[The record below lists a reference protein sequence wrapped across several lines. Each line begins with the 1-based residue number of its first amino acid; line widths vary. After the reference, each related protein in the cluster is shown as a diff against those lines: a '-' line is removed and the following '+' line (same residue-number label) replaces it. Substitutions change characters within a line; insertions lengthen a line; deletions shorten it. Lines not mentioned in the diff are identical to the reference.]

1 MAGVERFSRM
11 AKQYDGNKSPTL
23 DPTVDAVRR
32 LHWWPTEPSL
42 RAMELGCGTG
52 QLSFALLDSL
62 SSVTGVDPAQGMID
76 VLSEKI
82 EESELGERM
91 SAVCANLLEEQPE
104 GLPLGSFDVIFSKLA
119 FHHIPDCGAMVKA
132 VAPYLAPGGRLLI
145 LVRAALS
152 PSPSLSRSLS
162 LSLSLSVCLSPLSRA
177 VSLNFH
183 P

>member
-91 SAVCANLLEEQPE
+91 SAVCANLLEGQPE
-104 GLPLGSFDVIFSKLA
+104 GLRIIARLA
-119 FHHIPDCGAMVKA
+119 RTCVPKMCFRKRGQWRPT
-132 VAPYLAPGGRLLI
+132 
-145 LVRAALS
+145 S
-152 PSPSLSRSLS
+152 PSPLAQSGLPCLTAFCSPGHPPPRCAPHLPPCAAGPPLFSLL
-162 LSLSLSVCLSPLSRA
+162 P
-177 VSLNFH
+177 
-183 P
+183 

>member
-1 MAGVERFSRM
+1 MA
-11 AKQYDGNKSPTL
+11 
-23 DPTVDAVRR
+23 
-32 LHWWPTEPSL
+32 SL
-42 RAMELGCGTG
+42 N
-52 QLSFALLDSL
+52 SVFALLDAL

-104 GLPLGSFDVIFSKLA
+104 GLQLGSFDVIFSKLA

-152 PSPSLSRSLS
+152 LPLSLS
-162 LSLSLSVCLSPLSRA
+162 LSLSLSLLSLLSRA
-177 VSLNFH
+177 VSLTFH

>member
-1 MAGVERFSRM
+1 MSAI
-11 AKQYDGNKSPTL
+11 A
-23 DPTVDAVRR
+23 
-32 LHWWPTEPSL
+32 
-42 RAMELGCGTG
+42 
-52 QLSFALLDSL
+52 LSGA
-62 SSVTGVDPAQGMID
+62 SSAPAGVDPAQGMID
-76 VLSEKI
+76 VRSEKI

-91 SAVCANLLEEQPE
+91 SAVCANLLEGQPE

-152 PSPSLSRSLS
+152 
-162 LSLSLSVCLSPLSRA
+162 LSPLSRA
-177 VSLNFH
+177 VSLTFR